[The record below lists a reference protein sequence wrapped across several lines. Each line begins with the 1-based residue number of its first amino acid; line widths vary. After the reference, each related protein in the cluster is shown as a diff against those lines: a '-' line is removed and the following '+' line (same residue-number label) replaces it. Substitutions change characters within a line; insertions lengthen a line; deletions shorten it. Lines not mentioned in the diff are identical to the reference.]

1 MNIDECLKRFL
12 KLREELEES
21 IGIVKLLRYYGWSVV
36 GAKSF
41 DECVE
46 RVKRLGFVDI
56 YAEYVCHA
64 SRISRG

>member
-1 MNIDECLKRFL
+1 MKIDEFL
-12 KLREELEES
+12 KIREEIEKS
-21 IGIVKLLRYYGWSVV
+21 IGIMKLLRYYGWSVI

-56 YAEYVCHA
+56 YAEYVCFA
-64 SRISRG
+64 SCVSR